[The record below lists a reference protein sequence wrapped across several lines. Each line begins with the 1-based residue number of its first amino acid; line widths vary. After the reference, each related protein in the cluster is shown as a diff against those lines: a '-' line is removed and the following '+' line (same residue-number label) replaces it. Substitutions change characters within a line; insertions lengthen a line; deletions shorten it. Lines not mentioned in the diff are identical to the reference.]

1 MKFAMRYIYLIGT
14 SIFLW
19 ALLKYLF
26 IDVQLPIGFISFEL
40 LSFLFILGMIYFSSL
55 NSRKSKELQS
65 KSEDRLRSKE
75 AALQGE
81 ISDLKKELHVY
92 KNQELNQRDFQSN
105 KEILIEKI
113 LHLVTSGATAFI
125 ISEELIRLLKQYFEV
140 GAAIGYVFNSKNQLF
155 DVHSRFGIEDDSVI
169 QPIKVGE
176 GIHGQ
181 ALVDNQPVL
190 VKNIPEE
197 YIDIQSAIGKSKPR
211 FIYLLPLL
219 LDDERRMVVEVATFR
234 NEGIELIWNE
244 VVVQMKTE

>member
-1 MKFAMRYIYLIGT
+1 MKFAMRYIYLIG
-14 SIFLW
+14 SFIFLW

-40 LSFLFILGMIYFSSL
+40 LSFLFILGMVYFSSL
-55 NSRKSKELQS
+55 NCRKSKEFQKKL
-65 KSEDRLRSKE
+65 EDRLWSKE
-75 AALQGE
+75 AELQEE

-105 KEILIEKI
+105 KEVLMEKI
-113 LHLVTSGATAFI
+113 FHLVTARDTAST

-140 GAAIGYVFNSKNQLF
+140 GAAIGYVFNSKTHLF
-155 DVHSRFGIEDDSVI
+155 DVHCRFGIEDDSVI
-169 QPIKVGE
+169 KPIKIGE

-181 ALVDNQPVL
+181 SLADNQPVL

-211 FIYLLPLL
+211 FLYLLPLL
-219 LDDERRMVVEVATFR
+219 LDDERRIILEVATFK

-244 VVVQMKTE
+244 IVVQMKTE

>member
-75 AALQGE
+75 ALLQGE
-81 ISDLKKELHVY
+81 ISVLKKELHVY